1 MDKLNPR
8 AIIFDL
14 GSTLI
19 EYEKIPWD
27 EMGDLCVESGR
38 QALLKNGCEVPSREK
53 FNAGYNEVRD
63 SYRERATDSLQEW
76 TVPEIVAEF
85 FERLGL
91 PSNDELVETFF
102 KAYYEVVQ
110 EQLYVYDDTISTL
123 EHLKPHF
130 PVMGLISNTI
140 FPEWTHKQELERFG
154 IDEFLEFTVFSS
166 SFKLR
171 KPHPDIF
178 YHAANLAGF
187 APPECLYV
195 GDRYVEDI
203 QGPTFVGMPAILKV
217 KPDRE
222 YPSDMPDD
230 TRKIDRLS
238 ELTEHLQL

>member
-85 FERLGL
+85 FERADKSGRGG
-91 PSNDELVETFF
+91 PCSNN
-102 KAYYEVVQ
+102 
-110 EQLYVYDDTISTL
+110 
-123 EHLKPHF
+123 KPK
-130 PVMGLISNTI
+130 S
-140 FPEWTHKQELERFG
+140 
-154 IDEFLEFTVFSS
+154 FSI
-166 SFKLR
+166 K
-171 KPHPDIF
+171 K
-178 YHAANLAGF
+178 
-187 APPECLYV
+187 
-195 GDRYVEDI
+195 
-203 QGPTFVGMPAILKV
+203 
-217 KPDRE
+217 
-222 YPSDMPDD
+222 
-230 TRKIDRLS
+230 
-238 ELTEHLQL
+238 